1 MNDAPVFI
9 VDDDEDDQA
18 FIVEAWKELGYTN
31 ELLFFQNG
39 EAVLKH
45 LKAEPLVPFLILC
58 DVNIPRMDGFEL
70 KDRLLESDAL
80 YHKSIPFVFWSGE
93 ASSEQIKKAYDLRVN
108 GFFVKD
114 SSIGDL
120 KASLATI
127 VEYWQRSKAPV
138 A

>member
-1 MNDAPVFI
+1 MNESPVFI
-9 VDDDEDDQA
+9 VDDDEDDQE
-18 FIVEAWKELGYTN
+18 FIVEAWKELGYVN
-31 ELLFFQNG
+31 ELKFFQNG
-39 EAVLKH
+39 DAVLKH

-80 YHKSIPFVFWSGE
+80 YHKSIPFVFWSSQ
-93 ASSEQIKKAYDLRVN
+93 ASKEQIKKAYDLRVN

-114 SSIGDL
+114 NSIGNL

-127 VEYWQRSKAPV
+127 VEYWRKSQVPV
-138 A
+138 E

>member
-1 MNDAPVFI
+1 VNEGPVFI

-18 FIVEAWKELGYTN
+18 FIIEAWKELGYVN
-31 ELLFFQNG
+31 ELKFFQNG
-39 EAVLKH
+39 DAVLKH
-45 LKAEPLVPFLILC
+45 LKAEQLVPFLILC

-80 YHKSIPFVFWSGE
+80 YHKSIPFVFWSSQ
-93 ASSEQIKKAYDLRVN
+93 ASNEQIKKAYDLRVN

-114 SSIGDL
+114 NSIGDL

-127 VEYWQRSKAPV
+127 VEYWRRSQVPV
-138 A
+138 E